1 MILIG
6 ITGKARSGKDTT
18 ADILSKR
25 FGLIKYSFA
34 TPIKEAAKVMFG
46 LTEEHVNGEFKE
58 DIIPWIGVSP
68 RRIMQTLGTDWGRD
82 IIRGDIWVQV
92 AKRRFEGL
100 SEYLDNTFHCGMVI
114 PDVRFENEADFIR
127 ENGGA
132 IIHVSRTNIQGVEQ
146 HRSESG
152 IEFKKGDARVVND
165 GSLEDLENTIE
176 SVILNDIRI

>member
-25 FGLIKYSFA
+25 LGLIKYSFA

-46 LTEEHVNGEFKE
+46 LTEEHVNGKLKE
-58 DIIPWIGVSP
+58 EVIPWLGVSP

-82 IIRGDIWVQV
+82 IIRGDIWVQI
-92 AKRRFEGL
+92 AKRRFEEL
-100 SEYLDNTFHCGMVI
+100 SECLDNIFHCGMVI
-114 PDVRFENEADFIR
+114 PDVRFENEADFVR
-127 ENGGA
+127 ENGG
-132 IIHVSRTNIQGVEQ
+132 IVIHISRSSVQNVEQ
-146 HRSESG
+146 HRSEDG
-152 IEFKKGDARVVND
+152 IEFKNGDIRIIND

-176 SVILNDIRI
+176 SVILNDLRI